1 MERIAG
7 EIGWEDKELFTCLRT
22 GFSLTGNQEKTGIFP
37 DDFKPPCYG
46 VEELVDR
53 AKFVKSA
60 LWGKIRQ
67 EPLQSFSQELW
78 DITVAEQKGWLG
90 PPMRFEQLEATFQSR
105 WPVRRFAVMQ
115 NNKCR
120 PIDDFSEN
128 GVNSC
133 FGSVERVDLRALDAV
148 RNRRDRIFM
157 TIGGAIFLGQYRS
170 LRPWTLRA
178 HKSNFYY
185 HFRKSARRSFA

>member
-1 MERIAG
+1 M
-7 EIGWEDKELFTCLRT
+7 KT

-46 VEELVDR
+46 VEKLVER

-60 LWGKIRQ
+60 LWEKIRQ
-67 EPLQSFSQELW
+67 KPLQSFSQELW
-78 DITVAEQKGWLG
+78 DITVAEHEQKGWLG
-90 PPMRFEQLEATFQSR
+90 PPMRFEQLEATFQSH
-105 WPVRRFAVMQ
+105 WPVRRFAVQ

-133 FGSVERVDLRALDAV
+133 FGSVEHE
-148 RNRRDRIFM
+148 
-157 TIGGAIFLGQYRS
+157 T
-170 LRPWTLRA
+170 
-178 HKSNFYY
+178 
-185 HFRKSARRSFA
+185 